1 MDKPMRV
8 FGMGLALAGNLL
20 WGGVAPLAVG
30 AGAMRPQAPLFNG
43 PAIVRT
49 ALRYVGTRYSVRGT
63 RPRTG
68 FSNAGFVRYVYAQ
81 HGIQLPQGMGA
92 LRSVAHRRH
101 LAGLQPGHLVFFAN
115 VNVSYTPPQY
125 QAGIYIGRGQFVH
138 VEGAP
143 HEYSPGVVRTYF
155 FGDPA
160 DGDYWAEHYDG
171 KVRRTMIPSGP
182 GGPPT
187 PSRTPTVCMKWNPRD
202 CRP

>member
-43 PAIVRT
+43 PAIMRT

-115 VNVSYTPPQY
+115 VNVSYTPPSTK
-125 QAGIYIGRGQFVH
+125 RGSTSGEASLSMSRGH
-138 VEGAP
+138 RMSTAP
-143 HEYSPGVVRTYF
+143 AS
-155 FGDPA
+155 
-160 DGDYWAEHYDG
+160 
-171 KVRRTMIPSGP
+171 SGP
-182 GGPPT
+182 TSSVIPLTEITGRST
-187 PSRTPTVCMKWNPRD
+187 TTAR
-202 CRP
+202 